1 MNLSNFDAALND
13 LNRLYTY
20 KYTHMYAH
28 IYVWE
33 HIYVIIIGRTGS

>member
-1 MNLSNFDAALND
+1 MNLSNFDSALND

-20 KYTHMYAH
+20 KCTHMYTH